1 LIRSRPLAHP
11 FRLPVY
17 VARRPPAPFCKTP
30 SYDWRLTQTPYNYSA
45 LKFINLTRRTE
56 IGANSYYV
64 EIGRHRLMLDCG
76 MHPKNTGEDALPHLK
91 AIADREIDAI
101 LISHAHQD
109 HIGTLPVAM
118 RRFPS
123 ARVFMTEA
131 TADIGNVL
139 LHNSVNV
146 MTRQREEIGE
156 RSYPLFTHRETDR
169 ASERWRW
176 CPVRQRISIAG
187 ERAPQCE
194 RNALTFEFFDAG
206 HVLGSTGILLRAQ
219 GQTVFYTGDV
229 NFDDQ
234 TIMEAAIFP
243 EEKIDVLIMEC
254 TRGDH
259 AKPAGWTRAGEERRL
274 AETLEDAF
282 ARGACVLIPVFALGK
297 TQEILAMLYKF
308 RRESRKVSG
317 EFPIYI
323 GGLSS
328 KFTDIYDRRARMTRR
343 QLPRL
348 QLMRDVAPFILNDET
363 VRDAPLRAGRVYVLS
378 SGMMIPKTLSNVF
391 ARRLI
396 ENPQHSIF
404 FVGYANPESPA
415 GLLRDAGSDG
425 EVALDPDKPPQR
437 IRCNIEQF
445 QFSAHATRETLI
457 GYAKKLSPR
466 KIVLVHGD
474 PPAVEW
480 MRTTLSAE
488 LPDSEVIMPDPGV
501 ELEL

>member
-1 LIRSRPLAHP
+1 VLH
-11 FRLPVY
+11 
-17 VARRPPAPFCKTP
+17 RRFNRC
-30 SYDWRLTQTPYNYSA
+30 S
-45 LKFINLTRRTE
+45 LKLINLTRRTE
-56 IGANSYYV
+56 IGANSYYL
-64 EIGRHRLMLDCG
+64 EIGPHRLVLDCG
-76 MHPKNTGEDALPHLK
+76 MHPKDVGEDALPNFK
-91 AIADREIDAI
+91 AIAEREIKAI

-109 HIGTLPVAM
+109 HIGTLPLLM
-118 RRFPS
+118 RRFPG

-131 TADIGNVL
+131 TAEIGNVL

-146 MTRQREEIGE
+146 MTRQREEIKE
-156 RSYPLFTHRETDR
+156 MSYPLFTHRETDR

-176 CPVRQRISIAG
+176 CPVHQRISIVG
-187 ERAPQCE
+187 KRASQRE

-206 HVLGSTGILLRAQ
+206 HVLGSTGVLLRAE

-243 EEKIDVLIMEC
+243 EEKIDTLITEC

-259 AKPAGWTRAGEERRL
+259 AKPENWTRASEEHRL
-274 AETLEDAF
+274 AQALANAF
-282 ARGACVLIPVFALGK
+282 ERGACVLIPVFALGK

-308 RRESRKVSG
+308 RRERLLP

-328 KFTDIYDRRARMTRR
+328 KMTDVYDRRAQTTRR

-348 QLMRDVAPFILNDET
+348 RLMKEAAPFILNDET
-363 VRDAPLRAGRVYVLS
+363 VRDAPLRAGRVYALS
-378 SGMMIPKTLSNVF
+378 SGMMIPNTLSNIF
-391 ARRLI
+391 AQRLV
-396 ENPQHSIF
+396 ENTQHSIF

-415 GLLRDAGSDG
+415 GLLRDTPPGG
-425 EVALDPDKPPQR
+425 EVALDPDGPTQR
-437 IRCNIEQF
+437 VRCDIQQF

-457 GYAKKLSPR
+457 DYAKKLRPK

-474 PPAVEW
+474 PLAVEW
-480 MRTTLSAE
+480 MRIKLVSG
-488 LPDSEVIMPDPGV
+488 LPSSEVIVPTPGV
-501 ELEL
+501 EIEL